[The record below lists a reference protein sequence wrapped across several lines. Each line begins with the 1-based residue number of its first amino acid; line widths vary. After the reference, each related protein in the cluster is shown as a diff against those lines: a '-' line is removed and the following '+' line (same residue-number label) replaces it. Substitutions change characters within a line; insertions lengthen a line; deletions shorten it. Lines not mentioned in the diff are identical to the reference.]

1 MYDYRANMYHMVFRK
16 AVCMAKETTRV
27 TYNLTSELVE
37 QVREYADNM
46 NINMTSAVS
55 VLLSTALNGQ
65 KAMSDLNKL
74 MKAYEDE
81 QKKAKATE

>member
-1 MYDYRANMYHMVFRK
+1 MTDMVIYIIWCSERRYD
-16 AVCMAKETTRV
+16 MAKDTTRV
-27 TYNLTSELVE
+27 TYNLTTDLVE
-37 QVREYADNM
+37 QVREYAENM

-65 KAMSDLNKL
+65 KAMTDLNKL

-81 QKKAKATE
+81 QKKAKAKE